1 MAPQQPMS
9 VQSMQAMTA
18 NMQGLKQAAESG
30 GFAISAAGAEAYVK
44 AIEAAQKD
52 LRQMDQHMIF
62 LQQPTKLG
70 TSPDGQALSSYNLES
85 AVGGSGTT
93 GIVPAMD
100 QLKTALEDAR
110 LAMQKAVENYRDID
124 ESQMK

>member
-1 MAPQQPMS
+1 MRT
-9 VQSMQAMTA
+9 MTA
-18 NMQGLKQAAESG
+18 NMQSLKQSAESG
-30 GFAISAAGAEAYVK
+30 GFAISPEGAEAYVK

-52 LRQMDQHMIF
+52 LRQIDQHMAV

-70 TSPDGQALSSYNLES
+70 TSPDGQTLSRYNLES
-85 AVGGSGTT
+85 ATGGSGTA

-100 QLKTALEDAR
+100 QLKTALEEAR
-110 LAMQKAVENYRDID
+110 TAMKKAVENYHAID

>member
-1 MAPQQPMS
+1 MRT
-9 VQSMQAMTA
+9 MTA
-18 NMQGLKQAAESG
+18 NMQSLKQAAESG
-30 GFAISAAGAEAYVK
+30 GFAISPEGAEAYVK

-52 LRQMDQHMIF
+52 LRQIDQHMAV

-70 TSPDGQALSSYNLES
+70 TSPDGQTLSRYNLEG
-85 AVGGSGTT
+85 ATGGAGTA
-93 GIVPAMD
+93 GIVPAVE

-110 LAMQKAVENYRDID
+110 TAMKKAVENYRAID